1 MFYGISIYKLDNG
14 KFEVTSP
21 DLPECVFQADSVEE
35 AQTLACNNLPACMEL
50 FYRQKRRAI
59 PLPTPVAEDDYPI
72 RVPTRVQAKILLWN
86 HMVNN
91 RYRVADMA
99 RMLKVSQTQAQRLVD
114 LTKDGA
120 SMEALDDAFDM
131 LGMAFT
137 LTTEKKA

>member
-1 MFYGISIYKLDNG
+1 
-14 KFEVTSP
+14 
-21 DLPECVFQADSVEE
+21 
-35 AQTLACNNLPACMEL
+35 
-50 FYRQKRRAI
+50 
-59 PLPTPVAEDDYPI
+59 
-72 RVPTRVQAKILLWN
+72 
-86 HMVNN
+86 MVNN

>member
-1 MFYGISIYKLDNG
+1 MFYGLHVKPLDNG
-14 KFEVTSP
+14 KFEASSP
-21 DLPECVFQADSVEE
+21 DLPECVCDADSIDE
-35 AQTLACNNLPACMEL
+35 ATELATEMMPGAMEL

-59 PLPTPVAEDDYPI
+59 PLPTPIAEDDYPI

-86 HMVNN
+86 YMVNN

>member
-1 MFYGISIYKLDNG
+1 MFYGLHVKPLDNG
-14 KFEVTSP
+14 KFEASSP
-21 DLPECVFQADSVEE
+21 DLPECVFDADSIDE
-35 AQTLACNNLPACMEL
+35 ATELATEMMPGAMEL

-59 PLPTPVAEDDYPI
+59 PLPTPIAEDDY
-72 RVPTRVQAKILLWN
+72 
-86 HMVNN
+86 MVNN